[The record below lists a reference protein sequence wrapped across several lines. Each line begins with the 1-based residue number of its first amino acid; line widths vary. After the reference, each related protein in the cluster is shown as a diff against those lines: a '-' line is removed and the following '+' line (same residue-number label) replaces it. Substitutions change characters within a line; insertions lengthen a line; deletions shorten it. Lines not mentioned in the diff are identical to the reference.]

1 MTVLGDRLAARIARL
16 GPITIAD
23 YMAEVLTDPEAGYY
37 MTGDPFGARG
47 DFITAPEVSQMFG
60 ELIGLWCADTW
71 NRMGA
76 PDPVLLVE
84 LGPGRGTLM
93 ADALRALAVAPECRA
108 ALRLQ
113 LVEISP
119 ALRARQRDA
128 LAAAGVKASGGVE
141 ASWHERLDQVP
152 EGPLLVIANEFF
164 DALPIRQFERRPEG
178 WCERLV
184 GLGPD
189 GPGGKELAFALGSP
203 GAPPDAPL
211 DAPLDALAQVP
222 IPAALRAAPT
232 GAVVEVSAP
241 SIAIAGEIGRR
252 LAAHGGAAL
261 IVDYGHAAPRT
272 GATLQAVRRHGAHP
286 VLTEPGSADLTAHV
300 DFAALARAATKAGAR
315 AHGPVDQGELL
326 EALGIGARAEAL
338 RRGAAP
344 AQAAAVDAARHRLT
358 DGAEMG
364 TLFKALALSHPDLGA
379 PAGFG

>member
-1 MTVLGDRLAARIARL
+1 MTALGDRIAERIARH
-16 GPITIAD
+16 GPITVAD
-23 YMAEVLTDPEAGYY
+23 YMAAALTDPEAGYY

-47 DFITAPEVSQMFG
+47 DFVTAPEVSQMFG

-71 NRMGA
+71 ARMGA

-93 ADALRALAVAPECRA
+93 ADALRALGVAPDCRA
-108 ALRLQ
+108 ALRPQ

-119 ALRARQRDA
+119 ALGARQRQT
-128 LAAAGVKASGGVE
+128 LAAAGVD
-141 ASWHERLDQVP
+141 ASWHERLDRVP

-178 WCERLV
+178 WRERLV
-184 GLGPD
+184 GLGPG
-189 GPGGKELAFALGSP
+189 GPGRNELAFTLGPPGGPPNAQAEFLIPEALH
-203 GAPPDAPL
+203 
-211 DAPLDALAQVP
+211 
-222 IPAALRAAPT
+222 AAPI

-241 SIAIAGEIGRR
+241 AIAIAGEIGRR

-272 GATLQAVRRHGAHP
+272 GATLQAVRRHAKHD
-286 VLTEPGSADLTAHV
+286 VLAEAGSADLTAHV
-300 DFAALARAATKAGAR
+300 DFAALARAATEAGAR
-315 AHGPVDQGELL
+315 AYGPIDQGELL
-326 EALGIGARAEAL
+326 EALGIGVRAEAL
-338 RRGAAP
+338 RAGASP
-344 AQAAAVDAARHRLT
+344 AQAATVDAARHRLT
-358 DGAEMG
+358 DAAEMG